1 MSNFLN
7 DLPDDE
13 VGLRAFDLFCT
24 PRARDLS
31 AKSLRLLDDAARERL
46 THRQILS
53 WPPNDDAPAIDLQ
66 AFIWESHHAQ
76 AAPRTALLLHGWE
89 LQSGRMAAF
98 VEPLRAA
105 GWRVVALDMPAHG
118 QSEGERTT
126 LLDWSAAVRGAA
138 ERFDSQLVLAHS
150 FGATAAAWTMAHG
163 GAPSA
168 ERFVILASSIDVE
181 FLVDYS
187 PRFEGVDE
195 RVRRAFEAEF
205 EKRMSWRLREFGV
218 AAAASHIQA
227 ATLVVHDES
236 DTFVPFEHGRR
247 FARSIPQAR
256 MLATHGLGHLGILRD
271 PSIIDAVVAFA
282 G

>member
-1 MSNFLN
+1 MGNFLN

-13 VGLRAFDLFCT
+13 VGPRAFELFCT

-31 AKSLRLLDDAARERL
+31 AKSLRLLDDATRECI

-66 AFIWESHHAQ
+66 AFVWESHHAQ
-76 AAPRTALLLHGWE
+76 SQARTALLLHGWE

-98 VEPLRAA
+98 VEPLRSA
-105 GWRVVALDMPAHG
+105 GWRVVAVDMPAHG

-126 LLDWSAAVRGAA
+126 LLDWSAAVRSAA
-138 ERFDSQLVLAHS
+138 ERFDTQLVLAHS
-150 FGATAAAWTMAHG
+150 FGGTAAAWALAHG
-163 GAPSA
+163 GAPVA

-187 PRFEGVDE
+187 PRFEEVDE
-195 RVRRAFEAEF
+195 RVRRAFAAEF
-205 EKRMSWRLREFGV
+205 EKRMSWKLREFSV

-227 ATLVVHDES
+227 STLVVHDES
-236 DTFVPFEHGRR
+236 DTFMPFEHGRR
-247 FARSIPQAR
+247 FARSIPHAR

-271 PSIIDAVVAFA
+271 PSVIDAVLAFA